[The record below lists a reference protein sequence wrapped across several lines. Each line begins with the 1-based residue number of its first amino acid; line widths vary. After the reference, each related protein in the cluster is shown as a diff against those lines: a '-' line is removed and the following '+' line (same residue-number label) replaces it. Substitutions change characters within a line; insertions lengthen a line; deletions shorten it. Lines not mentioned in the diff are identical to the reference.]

1 MQALDVAQ
9 ASRPAGPTSGQPSVE
24 LTAWLGP
31 LPVASSV
38 GWASVE
44 PREQCRIE

>member
-1 MQALDVAQ
+1 MQALDVAR
-9 ASRPAGPTSGQPSVE
+9 ASRPAGLTSGQPRAE
-24 LTAWLGP
+24 LTAWLGL
-31 LPVASSV
+31 LPVAISV